1 MRNIYDIIAE
11 QKAVVDVNMAKYD
24 LDYTINQL
32 VNNEYYM
39 QEALGENVKNAINKV
54 VEFIKTVIAK
64 IRELVKKMINFLLGR
79 KSNVPLD
86 DINDAIGEGGAQAA
100 KGKSSDVYDTNI
112 HKGKT
117 SISMRDIFAG
127 SLRTVNMIKFADF
140 KVKEGV
146 TDTFINAVNG
156 VVGNHLSTFFVD
168 KYKNENKQLLKA
180 VKRACF
186 KGKGSYKAVPEAS
199 MADRIALE
207 VGEPKEAQAIKV
219 KDIPLNVVESYLSA
233 DMDKG
238 GNGGSGGKG
247 LSKYLNDTQNN
258 SIKQLEQLKSQLE
271 GARNGGAEI
280 NQGNISQVEQLIT
293 MVSSFI
299 SAMTSNVF
307 KAYNAF
313 FTVYEQAKKDFC
325 SAYGVTMN

>member
-11 QKAVVDVNMAKYD
+11 QKAVVDVNMAKYV
-24 LDYTINQL
+24 LDYTISQL
-32 VNNEYYM
+32 ANNEYYM

-64 IRELVKKMINFLLGR
+64 IRELVKKMIDFLLGR
-79 KSNVPLD
+79 KSSVPLD
-86 DINDAIGEGGAQAA
+86 DINEAIGEGGAQ
-100 KGKSSDVYDTNI
+100 GKSSEVYDTNI

-117 SISMRDIFAG
+117 SVSMQDIFKG
-127 SLRTVNMIKFADF
+127 SLRTVNMIKFANF
-140 KVKEGV
+140 KVKEGI

-156 VVGNHLSTFFVD
+156 VVGNHLSTFFAD
-168 KYKNENKQLLKA
+168 KYEKENKQLLKA

-186 KGKGSYKAVPEAS
+186 KGKGSYKTVEDAS

-207 VGEPKEAQAIKV
+207 VGEPKEAQPVKV
-219 KDIPLNVVESYLSA
+219 KDIPMDVVSSYISS
-233 DMDKG
+233 DIDKG
-238 GNGGSGGKG
+238 GDGGNSGKG
-247 LSKYLNDTQNN
+247 ISKYLKDAESHTT
-258 SIKQLEQLKSQLE
+258 KQLEQLKSQLE
-271 GARNGGAEI
+271 GARNGGANI
-280 NQGNISQVEQLIT
+280 DQSNISQVEQLIT

-299 SAMTSNVF
+299 SAMTSNIF

-313 FTVYEQAKKDFC
+313 FSIYEQAKKDFC

>member
-24 LDYTINQL
+24 LDYTISQL
-32 VNNEYYM
+32 TNNEYYM

-64 IRELVKKMINFLLGR
+64 IRELVKKMIDFLLGR
-79 KSNVPLD
+79 KSSVPLD
-86 DINDAIGEGGAQAA
+86 DINDAIGEGGAQ
-100 KGKSSDVYDTNI
+100 GKSSDVYDTNI
-112 HKGKT
+112 HKGKKNVT
-117 SISMRDIFAG
+117 MRDIFAG
-127 SLRTVNMIKFADF
+127 SLRTVNMIKFAEF

-156 VVGNHLSTFFVD
+156 VVGNHLSSFFAD
-168 KYKNENKQLLKA
+168 KYESENKQLLAA

-186 KGKGSYKAVPEAS
+186 KGKGSYKAAPEAS

-207 VGEPKEAQAIKV
+207 VGEPKEAQPVKV
-219 KDIPLNVVESYLSA
+219 KDIPMNVVESYLSA
-233 DMDKG
+233 DIDKG
-238 GNGGSGGKG
+238 GDGGSGGKG
-247 LSKYLNDTQNN
+247 LSKYLNDAQSHST
-258 SIKQLEQLKSQLE
+258 KQLEQLKSQLE

-280 NQGNISQVEQLIT
+280 DQSNISQVEQLIT

>member
-11 QKAVVDVNMAKYD
+11 QKAIVNVNLSKYD
-24 LDYTINQL
+24 LDYTISHMA
-32 VNNEYYM
+32 NNEYYM

-54 VEFIKTVIAK
+54 IEFIKTIAAK
-64 IRELVKKMINFLLGR
+64 IRDLVKKMIDFLLGR
-79 KSNVPLD
+79 KSSVPLD
-86 DINDAIGEGGAQAA
+86 NINEAIGEGGVQG
-100 KGKSSDVYDTNI
+100 GKSSDVYDTNI
-112 HKGKT
+112 HKGKK
-117 SISMRDIFAG
+117 SITMRDIFAG
-127 SLRTVNMIKFADF
+127 SLRTVNMIKYVDF
-140 KVKEGV
+140 KVKEGI
-146 TDTFINAVNG
+146 TDTFINAVNST
-156 VVGNHLSTFFVD
+156 VGNHLSTFFVE
-168 KYKNENKQLLKA
+168 KYKDENKQLLKA

-186 KGKGSYKAVPEAS
+186 KGKGSYKAVPEANMS
-199 MADRIALE
+199 DRVALE
-207 VGEPKEAQAIKV
+207 IGEPKEAVPIKV
-219 KDIPLNVVESYLSA
+219 KDIPMNVVESYISS
-233 DMDKG
+233 DIDKG
-238 GNGGSGGKG
+238 GDGDNGGKG
-247 LSKYLNDTQNN
+247 LTRYLNNAQEHT
-258 SIKQLEQLKSQLE
+258 IKQLDQLKRQLE

>member
-11 QKAVVDVNMAKYD
+11 QKAIVDVNMAKYD
-24 LDYTINQL
+24 LDYTISQL
-32 VNNEYYM
+32 ANNEYYM

-64 IRELVKKMINFLLGR
+64 IRDLVKKMIDFLLGK
-79 KSNVPLD
+79 KSSVPLD
-86 DINDAIGEGGAQAA
+86 AINGAIGEDGAQ
-100 KGKSSDVYDTNI
+100 GKSSDVYDTNI
-112 HKGKT
+112 HKGKRN
-117 SISMRDIFAG
+117 ISMKDIFAG
-127 SLRTVNMIKFADF
+127 SLRTVNMIKFAEF
-140 KVKEGV
+140 GVKEGV
-146 TDTFINAVNG
+146 TDTFINAVNS
-156 VVGNHLSTFFVD
+156 VVGNHLSSFFAD
-168 KYKNENKQLLKA
+168 KYENENKQLLRA

-207 VGEPKEAQAIKV
+207 VGEPKEAQPVKV
-219 KDIPLNVVESYLSA
+219 KDIPMNVVESYLSA
-233 DMDKG
+233 DIDKG
-238 GNGGSGGKG
+238 GDGGNGGKG
-247 LSKYLNDTQNN
+247 LSRYLNDAQSHST
-258 SIKQLEQLKSQLE
+258 KQLEQLKSQLE
-271 GARNGGAEI
+271 GARNGGAKI
-280 NQGNISQVEQLIT
+280 DQSNISQVEQLIT

>member
-11 QKAVVDVNMAKYD
+11 QKAIVDVNMAKYD
-24 LDYTINQL
+24 LDYTISQL
-32 VNNEYYM
+32 ANNEYYM

-64 IRELVKKMINFLLGR
+64 IRELVKKMIDFLLGR
-79 KSNVPLD
+79 KSSVPLD
-86 DINDAIGEGGAQAA
+86 DINDAIGEGGAQ
-100 KGKSSDVYDTNI
+100 GKSSDVYDTNI
-112 HKGKT
+112 HKGKKNV
-117 SISMRDIFAG
+117 SMRDIFAG
-127 SLRTVNMIKFADF
+127 SLRTVNMIKFVDF
-140 KVKEGV
+140 KVKEGI
-146 TDTFINAVNG
+146 TDTFLNAVNG
-156 VVGNHLSTFFVD
+156 VVGNHLSTFFAD
-168 KYKNENKQLLKA
+168 KYKNENRQLLKA

-199 MADRIALE
+199 MAERIALE
-207 VGEPKEAQAIKV
+207 VGEPKEAQPVKV
-219 KDIPLNVVESYLSA
+219 KDIPMNVVESYLSA

-238 GNGGSGGKG
+238 GDGGSGGKG
-247 LSKYLNDTQNN
+247 LSKYLNDAQSH

-280 NQGNISQVEQLIT
+280 DQSNISQVEQLIT

>member
-11 QKAVVDVNMAKYD
+11 QRVITDVNMAKYD
-24 LDYTINQL
+24 LDYTISQL
-32 VNNEYYM
+32 ANNDYYM

-54 VEFIKTVIAK
+54 VEFIKTVIGK
-64 IRELVKKMINFLLGR
+64 IRELVKRMIDFLLGK
-79 KSNVPLD
+79 KSSVPLD
-86 DINDAIGEGGAQAA
+86 AINDAIEGGAE
-100 KGKSSDVYDTNI
+100 GKSSEHYDVNI

-117 SISMRDIFAG
+117 SVSMQDIFKG
-127 SLRTVNMIKFADF
+127 SLRTVNMIKFANF

-156 VVGNHLSTFFVD
+156 VVGNHLSTFFAD
-168 KYKNENKQLLKA
+168 KYEKENRQLLKA

-186 KGKGSYKAVPEAS
+186 KGKGSYKTVEDAS

-207 VGEPKEAQAIKV
+207 VGEPKEAQPIKV
-219 KDIPLNVVESYLSA
+219 KDIPMDVVTSYISS
-233 DMDKG
+233 DIDKG
-238 GNGGSGGKG
+238 GDGGNSGKG
-247 LSKYLNDTQNN
+247 ISKYLKEAESHTT
-258 SIKQLEQLKSQLE
+258 KQLEQLKSQLE
-271 GARNGGAEI
+271 GARNGGANI
-280 NQGNISQVEQLIT
+280 DQGNISQVEQLIS

-313 FTVYEQAKKDFC
+313 FSIYEQAKKDFC
-325 SAYGVTMN
+325 AAYGVKMD